1 MQRYDGQ
8 PPDEVLLPAL
18 KTEEYLAWRATTDLR
33 GPYRIAPEFLRGT
46 KPDADFE
53 TDEAPLIV
61 FINARSGGRLG
72 PELANVLAR
81 AVGSSQVYDL
91 SEYRPDK
98 VLSTIWANLRQQ
110 EQQGNQRAAVVR
122 SRLRILACGGDGTV
136 AWIFKVIRELDLQPQ
151 PPVAI
156 MPLGTG
162 NDLSR
167 SFKWGPVF
175 EHGWIKGHAS
185 IYSTLKRVADAQVSN
200 LDCWRLRLLLPNA
213 TYKPAKTYAMT
224 EVEQPEQ
231 GLAAAPGCAGESS
244 STIME
249 GLFWNYF
256 SVGADAQAAYNFHH
270 LRDNHPMLASNRVAN
285 QFWYSTFGCTSGWF
299 CGTVPSISRFSKVQV
314 LQPGSSS
321 WGELCVPA
329 SIKALVFVNLQ
340 SYAGGRNVWGAWEP
354 KQKGRWR
361 QPNAADGLIEVVGF
375 HSGYHAMMVF
385 ATNGKVVANGKRLA
399 QVAGIRLSL
408 HDLVARPD
416 NEPGQVFMQ
425 LDGEPWVQKVPAGNG
440 DNCVVLEVA
449 HAGVTKVLSNTVP
462 PVAAPDSKMAHLLGQ
477 QQAAAYLTTTP
488 SQPAPESDLLQQQQH
503 PRAHVA
509 AEEQPSVGSCLPS
522 GQVVLPPETHQGAAA
537 HQMLQPPNRVAYTD
551 GGAPCSSAPA
561 GGASMGLT
569 TPRRSLT
576 VQPSACDES
585 SGAQAAHSPTSSNS
599 TEVPSAV
606 AVIEACVTG
615 GVLKAK
621 RLEGQ
626 QGKAAADGAIRVV
639 SSPKEVGLHSTQQLS
654 PALAQEKG
662 KASNW

>member
-1 MQRYDGQ
+1 M
-8 PPDEVLLPAL
+8 P
-18 KTEEYLAWRATTDLR
+18 
-33 GPYRIAPEFLRGT
+33 PEFLRGT

-61 FINARSGGRLG
+61 FINARSGGRIG
-72 PELANVLAR
+72 PELAKVLAQ
-81 AVGSSQVYDL
+81 ALGSSQVYDL

-98 VLSTIWANLRQQ
+98 VLSKIWSNLQHQ

-122 SRLRILACGGDGTV
+122 SRLRILACGGDGTA

-167 SFKWGPVF
+167 SFNWGAVF
-175 EHGWIKGHAS
+175 ENGWINGHAS
-185 IYSTLKRVADAQVSN
+185 IYSTLKRVADAQVTN

-224 EVEQPEQ
+224 EVQQPEQ
-231 GLAAAPGCAGESS
+231 GVPPTPGCAGETS

-270 LRDNHPMLASNRVAN
+270 LRDNHPHLASNRVAN
-285 QFWYSTFGCTSGWF
+285 QFWYSIFGCTSGWF

-321 WGELCVPA
+321 WSELRVPD

-340 SYAGGRNVWGAWEP
+340 SYAGGRDVWGAWEP

-361 QPNAADGLIEVVGF
+361 KPNSSDGLIEVVGF

-385 ATNGKVVANGKRLA
+385 ATNGKAVANGKRLA

-408 HDLVARPD
+408 HDLVPRPD
-416 NEPGQVFMQ
+416 NEPGKVFMQ
-425 LDGEPWVQKVPAGNG
+425 LDGEPWVQSVPTGNG
-440 DNCVVLEVA
+440 DSCVVLEVA
-449 HAGVTKVLSNTVP
+449 HAGVTKVLSNTTP
-462 PVAAPDSKMAHLLGQ
+462 PVAAPDGKMAHLLTQ
-477 QQAAAYLTTTP
+477 QQTAAYLTTPPTQPTP
-488 SQPAPESDLLQQQQH
+488 AVTDLQQQQQWH
-503 PRAHVA
+503 GTAPVA
-509 AEEQPSVGSCLPS
+509 AGAGDQPSVGSGLPGS
-522 GQVVLPPETHQGAAA
+522 PVVLPAEPHEGTAA
-537 HQMLQPPNRVAYTD
+537 HKLLQPPSRVAYTD
-551 GGAPCSSAPA
+551 GGAPCSSTPV
-561 GGASMGLT
+561 GGSGLGM
-569 TPRRSLT
+569 PRRSLT
-576 VQPSACDES
+576 VQ
-585 SGAQAAHSPTSSNS
+585 SGAGDDSSTTLAAHSPTSSHS

-606 AVIEACVTG
+606 AVIEACVVSSEG
-615 GVLKAK
+615 GVKGK
-621 RLEGQ
+621 QRLEDQ
-626 QGKAAADGAIRVV
+626 QGKA
-639 SSPKEVGLHSTQQLS
+639 SSGGTTKVLARPQSFKEVAGLCSTATQQVPL
-654 PALAQEKG
+654 ALTQNQG
-662 KASNW
+662 KAGNW